1 MTIILCAHSFTY
13 HCMLLFTILY
23 SHFLFSFAQMFDD
36 YDNYHSKL
44 VTKLVYNYRS
54 LPCILDY
61 VNEQFYN
68 LELMPMVSS
77 TFSRESRT
85 LNFVMDKGI
94 VPRNNNRY
102 GIYFFNVH
110 GTNMKLG
117 TTSWSNEAEIDR
129 ITDMVQKLTCAGVN
143 DEDIGVISPYYLQVR
158 MIRHTLCDNL
168 GLNIPVGKVEEF
180 QGQEKL
186 IILLSTV
193 RTCKENARLDVNRQ
207 LGFLN
212 CPKRLNVAA
221 SRAR

>member
-1 MTIILCAHSFTY
+1 
-13 HCMLLFTILY
+13 
-23 SHFLFSFAQMFDD
+23 MFDD

-68 LELMPMVSS
+68 MELMPMVSA
-77 TFSRESRT
+77 TFSREAWT
-85 LNFVMDKGI
+85 LNFAMDEGI
-94 VPRNNNRY
+94 VPRNQNAY

-110 GTNMKLG
+110 GTNTKMG
-117 TTSWSNEAEIDR
+117 TTSWSNEAEMHHISN
-129 ITDMVQKLTCAGVN
+129 MVQKLTRAGVN
-143 DEDIGVISPYYLQVR
+143 DVDIGVISPYYLQVR
-158 MIRHTLCDNL
+158 MIRQKLYENA
-168 GLNIPVGKVEEF
+168 GLDMSCSVGTVEEF
-180 QGQEKL
+180 QGTEKL
-186 IILLSTV
+186 IVLLSTV